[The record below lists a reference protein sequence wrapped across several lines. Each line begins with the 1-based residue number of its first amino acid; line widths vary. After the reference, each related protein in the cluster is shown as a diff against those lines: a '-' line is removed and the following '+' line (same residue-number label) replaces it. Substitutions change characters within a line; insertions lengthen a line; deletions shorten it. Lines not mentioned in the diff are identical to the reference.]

1 MGFEC
6 RIFISAEQ
14 FAMSRSNSPS
24 PRSNVNHSISPS
36 QSRRGCRGGGTEA
49 KPLTN
54 CPPGGR
60 RSTLTQGRWG
70 DDDIVHAH
78 APARAPALAR
88 ARAPA
93 LARARAPAPALAR
106 ARALADADEII
117 APIEDMSTQEILEA
131 FDGTQ
136 LKFVDSLQQL
146 VAMILSFWVMV
157 QTLNGKV
164 DGKVLKNLLAHII
177 DAHKPPIP
185 SKCTHRVQKKL
196 DCPGTS
202 VPKRYVTF
210 LNILTLTGIM
220 GFQLQDPVDLM
231 VGLCFGTLNS
241 HLVSSLMQA
250 LQDSELSVKRVK
262 TTFVFVHLFLT
273 ALMRNTIL
281 VKSPIELHHFVMF
294 LMQNFDNES
303 QTGINHDALPAE
315 DFSREFKAAAKIV
328 FDKVFADFKKLKP
341 GKPLSDEQLAAF
353 KDQMAELAIPDED
366 QKTSFSQTMSADQ
379 IPVVIQESY
388 ARQNYALRETT
399 RRLLLE
405 EGQPLFEFNGGF
417 SDLGPF
423 FLFLSLLTSTSR
435 KSSTIFRKE
444 FEKVMA
450 ALKKAGDVGSNSHFF
465 GKPFANTASKFFG
478 LIRLVFLEDSDAFIA
493 KFFMISKGNKCLRS
507 PTSLSDCCAALYD
520 KMNEIAGFSK
530 PVQISMREQIT
541 ELFPS
546 AKVATDIPDT
556 EDTEDAEDA
565 DEESSQRLSAV
576 GGGGKEKPSSFR
588 PRRQDPP
595 QKSALKS
602 TASSASTSAFTAAAL
617 SAHTS
622 GQSALAN
629 ILHTQGLTTPES
641 SMNLASK
648 FMDAGINNL
657 KKDLHGVSREDVI
670 ETLSVVEVKLT
681 PVQLKKLMEYVSK
694 E

>member
-14 FAMSRSNSPS
+14 FAMYRSNSPS
-24 PRSNVNHSISPS
+24 PRSNVNHSVSPS
-36 QSRRGCRGGGTEA
+36 QSLGGCRGGGAEA
-49 KPLTN
+49 DPRAN
-54 CPPGGR
+54 GPPGGH
-60 RSTLTQGRWG
+60 RSTLTQGKWG
-70 DDDIVHAH
+70 DDGIVHAH
-78 APARAPALAR
+78 APARASAS
-88 ARAPA
+88 APA
-93 LARARAPAPALAR
+93 LAPASAS
-106 ARALADADEII
+106 ADDA
-117 APIEDMSTQEILEA
+117 AEDGSITPLPEEMSYQGILQA
-131 FDGTQ
+131 FDGTH
-136 LKFVDSLQQL
+136 LKSVASLQQL

-164 DGKVLKNLLAHII
+164 DGSLLKNLLAFII
-177 DAHKPPIP
+177 DEHKPRIP
-185 SKCTHRVQKKL
+185 SECTHREQKKL
-196 DCPGTS
+196 DRPGTS

-210 LNILTLTGIM
+210 LDILTSTGIM

-303 QTGINHDALPAE
+303 QTGIDHDTLS
-315 DFSREFKAAAKIV
+315 DDTFSREFKAAAKIV

-341 GKPLSDEQLAAF
+341 GKPLSDEQLASF
-353 KDQMAELAIPDED
+353 KDKMAQLAMPDED

-379 IPVVIQESY
+379 IPVMLQESH
-388 ARQNYALRETT
+388 ARQIYALRETT

-405 EGQPLFEFNGGF
+405 EGQPLFEFNGDF

-444 FEKVMA
+444 FEKVME
-450 ALKKAGDVGSNSHFF
+450 ALRKANNAGSNYHFF
-465 GKPFANTASKFFG
+465 GKKFANSASKFFG
-478 LIRLVFLEDSDAFIA
+478 LIRLVFLEDSDAFIE
-493 KFFMISKGNKCLRS
+493 KFFTISKGKKCLRS

-530 PVQISMREQIT
+530 HAQRSMREQIT
-541 ELFPS
+541 DLFPS
-546 AKVATDIPDT
+546 ATFAADISDT
-556 EDTEDAEDA
+556 EDA
-565 DEESSQRLSAV
+565 DEESSQRLSAA
-576 GGGGKEKPSSFR
+576 GGGGEAKPSSFR
-588 PRRQDPP
+588 PRRQEPP
-595 QKSALKS
+595 KSALKP
-602 TASSASTSAFTAAAL
+602 TASSASESAFTAAAL

-629 ILHTQGLTTPES
+629 ILHTQGLTTPDG
-641 SMNLASK
+641 SMRLASK
-648 FMDAGINNL
+648 FIEAGISNL
-657 KKDLHGVSREDVI
+657 KTDLNGVSKEDVI
-670 ETLSVVEVKLT
+670 ETLSSVAVKLT
-681 PVQLKKLMEYVSK
+681 PVQLKKLMAYVS
-694 E
+694 EE